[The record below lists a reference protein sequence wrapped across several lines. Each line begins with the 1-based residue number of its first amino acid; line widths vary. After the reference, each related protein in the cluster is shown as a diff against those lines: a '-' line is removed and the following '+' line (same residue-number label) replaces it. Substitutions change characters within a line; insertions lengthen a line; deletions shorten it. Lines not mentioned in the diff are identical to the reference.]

1 MRTRACLLI
10 LFAGCGGDGVHHLPD
25 APPPPDA
32 ALFDAPADGD
42 GSSLVYSCG
51 TFTQDP
57 GWTLAAGFHAVV
69 IADATTGMLAQPVA
83 AIVAGKGYGG
93 KVYVVNQGDN
103 TLRAVDPA
111 SGVTQLVVAAAAWPK
126 PPQLLT
132 TITWDATTVFD
143 GKLYVGDQGGDG
155 DADSTIFTVAA
166 SGAPAQFVT
175 GPGPGLDD
183 IYGMAFSTSATY
195 GASLLVTGD
204 TDGAG
209 VDWGRFDAAATGTTF
224 SELAGTE
231 GIAFDTAGTFG
242 GGLFASR
249 PAGGGYAGDDTISRV
264 QPDGLA
270 GTPLLTAKPGVHA
283 IAFAPPGVFG
293 SKLYAASWQSQELF
307 SVDPA
312 GTVAVLA
319 SGLQLTNY
327 DGNILAF
334 SPDGRVLYVA
344 DRLANRLVCIEPI

>member
-1 MRTRACLLI
+1 MPLRAWLLI
-10 LFAGCGGDGVHHLPD
+10 LITGCGDDGVHHLPD
-25 APPPPDA
+25 APPST
-32 ALFDAPADGD
+32 DAPADSD
-42 GSSLVYSCG
+42 GSGLVYNCG

-57 GWTLAAGFHAVV
+57 GWTLTAGFHAVV
-69 IADATTGMLAQPVA
+69 IADATGMLSQPVA
-83 AIVAGKGYGG
+83 ATVAGKGYGG
-93 KVYVVNQGDN
+93 KIYVVNQGDN

-111 SGVTQLVVAAAAWPK
+111 TGTTELVVAAAGWPT
-126 PPQLLT
+126 PPRLLT
-132 TITWDATTVFD
+132 TITWDATSVFD

-155 DADSTIFTVAA
+155 DGDSTIFTVAS

-183 IYGMAFSTSATY
+183 IYGLAFSTSAAY
-195 GASLLVTGD
+195 GASLFVTGD

-209 VDWGRFDAAATGTTF
+209 VDWGRFDAAANGTAF

-231 GIAFDTAGTFG
+231 GIAFDMTGAFG

-249 PAGGGYAGDDTISRV
+249 PATGGYAGDDSISRV
-264 QPDGLA
+264 NPDGTA
-270 GTPLLTAKPGVHA
+270 GVPLLVARPGVHA
-283 IAFAPPGVFG
+283 IAFAPAGPFG
-293 SKLYAASWQSQELF
+293 GKLYAASWASQELF
-307 SVDPA
+307 SVDPS

-344 DRLANRLVCIEPI
+344 DRLANRLVCIEPL